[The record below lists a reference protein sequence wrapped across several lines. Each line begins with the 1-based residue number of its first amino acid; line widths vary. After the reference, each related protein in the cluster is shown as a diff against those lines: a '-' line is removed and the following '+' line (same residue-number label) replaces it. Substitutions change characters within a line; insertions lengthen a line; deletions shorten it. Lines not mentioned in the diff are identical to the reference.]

1 MADDPTPAGRSPS
14 KASESDP
21 NATLPNEQTA
31 TAAPAQHPAVIGR
44 YRIIRLL
51 GEGGMGAVYEAQ
63 QDQPRRRVA
72 LKMIRSGWATSEMVR
87 RFELE
92 FQALGRL
99 HHPGIAQIYD
109 AGTVESGFGPQ
120 PFFAMEMI
128 HGKPL
133 VDYANEKG
141 LGLRERIALIIR
153 ICEAVEHAHQRGII
167 HRDLKPGNI
176 LVDENGQPKILD
188 FGLARITESDVQATR
203 ETNMGQILGTLP
215 YMSPEQVLADPLALD
230 TRSDVYAL
238 GVIFYELLA
247 GKLPYQLSRQLHEAV
262 LTIQQVDPRPLSL
275 VDRIY
280 RGDIETIAAKALEKD
295 KARRYGSAAELAADL
310 KRYLEDRP
318 ISAKRASTGY
328 QVKKF
333 ARRNKALVGGVA
345 AVLLTL
351 IAGAVVS
358 TLEAVRARRAE
369 RVALEQRDV
378 AEKNR
383 GEATKQAQLAL
394 NTIYQVVTETD
405 AKLAPIAGTGALRH
419 ELLEG
424 AMKNL
429 DEISRTTAN
438 SATADRTMGLAL
450 QRMALFY
457 EQMGATEKEAEILN
471 RSLQIFERIMKQEP
485 DNDWAAFD
493 AGISYDSLGEI
504 GRETEPDPSK
514 TFGYYQKAVEIRERL
529 AREVHQ
535 NEPSKFK
542 RIRAL
547 AVSNIKLAALA
558 LEVHNP
564 SQSVEYAQQ
573 AQSAALELSKLP
585 ERDTQ
590 ETRELLAAAS
600 RALGQGK
607 ARLGAVAEAR
617 EDYAAAELVYRE
629 MIKANPLDAAA
640 RVDLARTELAIGD
653 LELNLGNA
661 EPSMEHYRN
670 AQFTFEDLISKDK
683 ENPELKWYQANTQ
696 YATGRALRFQ
706 GKTNDAGA
714 YFSKC
719 LAAYEFLAQSDPKN
733 IQRKIEVMLAAAQ
746 LVRDKPTLD
755 YAYAVEEYAP
765 HHPGK
770 LFSVA
775 LAYAILAAS
784 ATEKQR
790 AIAAHDS
797 HYYAGE
803 AIRTLRV
810 ATQNGFRETW
820 TLDHAP
826 EFQSLR
832 ALSSYTNLLRE
843 ISETGD
849 QKATLH

>member
-1 MADDPTPAGRSPS
+1 MPDEEPTSAGTSPTQG
-14 KASESDP
+14 KSD
-21 NATLPNEQTA
+21 ATLALEGQHVKA
-31 TAAPAQHPAVIGR
+31 AAPMHPASIGR

-51 GEGGMGAVYEAQ
+51 GEGGMGAVYEAE

-72 LKMIRSGWATSEMVR
+72 LKMIRSGWASPEMLR

-92 FQALGRL
+92 FQVLGRL

-109 AGTVESGFGPQ
+109 AGAIETRFGAQ

-133 VDYANEKG
+133 IEYSNDKA
-141 LGLRERIALIIR
+141 LTLRERLALIIR
-153 ICEAVEHAHQRGII
+153 ICEAVEHAHQCGII

-176 LVDENGQPKILD
+176 LVDETGQPKILD
-188 FGLARITESDVQATR
+188 FGLARLTESDVQATR
-203 ETNMGQILGTLP
+203 QTDMGQILGTLP

-247 GKLPYQLSRQLHEAV
+247 GKLPYELSRQLHEAV
-262 LTIQQVDPRPLSL
+262 LTIQQVDPMPLSL
-275 VDRIY
+275 VDRTY
-280 RGDIETIAAKALEKD
+280 RGDIETIATKALEKD

-318 ISAKRASTGY
+318 ISAKPSSTGY
-328 QVKKF
+328 QLKKF

-345 AVLLTL
+345 AVSLAL

-383 GEATKQAQLAL
+383 AEATKQAQLAL

-405 AKLAPIAGTGALRH
+405 SKLAPIAGTGALRH

-438 SATADRTMGLAL
+438 SAAADRTMGLAL

-457 EQMGATEKEAEILN
+457 EQVGATEKEAEILN

-514 TFGYYQKAVEIRERL
+514 TFGYYQKAVEIRKRL
-529 AREVHQ
+529 AGEAHQ

-542 RIRAL
+542 RLKSL

-590 ETRELLAAAS
+590 EAREVLAYAS
-600 RALGQGK
+600 RALGQGR
-607 ARLGAVAEAR
+607 AMLGAVAEAR
-617 EDYAAAELVYRE
+617 QDYAAAELGYRG

-640 RVDLARTELAIGD
+640 RINLARTELAVGD

-661 EPSMEHYRN
+661 KPSMEHYRN
-670 AQFTFEDLISKDK
+670 AQSTFEDLISKDK
-683 ENPELKWYQANTQ
+683 ENSELKWYQANTQ
-696 YATGRALRFQ
+696 YAMARALRFQ
-706 GKTNDAGA
+706 GKANDAGA

-719 LAAYEFLAQSDPKN
+719 LATYEFLAQSDPKN

-746 LVRDKPTLD
+746 LERDKTTLG
-755 YAYAVEEYAP
+755 YAHAVEEYAP

-790 AIAAHDS
+790 AITAHDS
-797 HYYAGE
+797 HYADE
-803 AIRTLRV
+803 TIRTLRV
-810 ATQNGFRETW
+810 AAQNGFRDTW
-820 TLDHAP
+820 TLEHAP

-832 ALSSYTNLLRE
+832 VLSSYANLLRE
-843 ISETGD
+843 ISEAGE
-849 QKATLH
+849 QKSTLQ